1 MRVSSAGTSSYNER
15 MFTLVVVWLQAGKH
29 VRSEERIT
37 VSYDRLQTTVQTI
50 NGRGGQIQSVI
61 PNNEPISAG
70 AQATKA
76 TTAKAAT
83 AKASS
88 SKASAS
94 KGSAK
99 QAEKSVAAKAPAKP
113 ASKAVASKTPTK
125 PVTKVDASK
134 APAKPAHQSVPVN
147 LYKPKTP
154 FEGTVLGN
162 YSLLQE
168 GAIGRVQHIT
178 FDLSGGE
185 PLLEYVEGQSI
196 GIIPEGT
203 DAKGKPHKL
212 RLYSIASTRHGDD
225 MAGKTVSLCV
235 RQLEYQNEAGEEIKG
250 VCSTYLCDINPGDKV
265 KITGPVGKEM
275 LLPEDEEA
283 NVIMFATGT
292 GIAPMRTYLRRM
304 FEPNERDKNG
314 WKFRGKA
321 WLFMGAPKTPNLLY
335 DDDFARYQEEFP
347 DNFRYTKAISRE
359 QQNTKGGRMYIQDR
373 VLEHSDEIFSMIED
387 PKTHVYM
394 CGLRGMEPGIDEAMT
409 AAAASKGLDWAELRP
424 QLKKADRWHVE
435 TY

>member
-29 VRSEERIT
+29 LRSEERIT

-50 NGRGGQIQSVI
+50 NGRGGRIQSVI
-61 PNNEPISAG
+61 PNNEPIQAG

-76 TTAKAAT
+76 TIAKAVA

-88 SKASAS
+88 SKAPAS
-94 KGSAK
+94 KSSAK
-99 QAEKSVAAKAPAKP
+99 QAEKPAAAKAPAKP
-113 ASKAVASKTPTK
+113 ASKAAASKAPTK
-125 PVTKVDASK
+125 HVTKVDASK
-134 APAKPAHQSVPVN
+134 APAKSAHQSVPVN

-154 FEGTVLGN
+154 FVGTVLGN

-178 FDLSGGE
+178 FDLSGGD
-185 PLLEYVEGQSI
+185 PHLEYVEGQSI

-275 LLPEDEEA
+275 LLPEDEDA

-304 FEPNERDKNG
+304 FESGERDKNG

-335 DDDFARYQEEFP
+335 DDDFEKYQEEFP

-359 QQNTKGGRMYIQDR
+359 QKNTKGGRMYIQDR

-409 AAAASKGLDWAELRP
+409 AAASSKGLDWAELRP